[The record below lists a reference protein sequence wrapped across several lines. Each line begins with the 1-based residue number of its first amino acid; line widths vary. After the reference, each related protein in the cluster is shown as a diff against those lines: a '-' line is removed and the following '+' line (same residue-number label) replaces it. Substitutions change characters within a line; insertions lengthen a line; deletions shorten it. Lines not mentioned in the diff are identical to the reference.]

1 MTPKSLLRH
10 PRAVSAIGDFTRGT
24 FREVIDD
31 PAAIEK
37 SRRVILCSG
46 KIYYQLLERRDSLKA
61 YDIAIVRVEQLYP
74 FPREAL
80 EGIALK
86 YQKAEQWIW
95 VQEGPKNMEA
105 WQFMRPRLE
114 EIIGKAPSYVGRN
127 PSASPATGFAN
138 IYKQEQGLLPD
149 QAVGQLSGI
158 QTG

>member
-10 PRAVSAIGDFTRGT
+10 PRAVSAIGDFSEGS

-31 PAAIEK
+31 PSAIEK
-37 SRRVILCSG
+37 PRRVIFCSG
-46 KIYYQLLERRDSLKA
+46 KIYYQILERRETLKA
-61 YDIAIVRVEQLYP
+61 YDIAIVRVEQFYP

-80 EGIALK
+80 EEIALK
-86 YQKAEQWIW
+86 YQKAEQWTW
-95 VQEGPKNMEA
+95 VQEGPENMEA

-114 EIIGKAPSYVGRN
+114 EIIGRRPTYVGRA

-149 QAVGQLSGI
+149 QAVGQLSGV